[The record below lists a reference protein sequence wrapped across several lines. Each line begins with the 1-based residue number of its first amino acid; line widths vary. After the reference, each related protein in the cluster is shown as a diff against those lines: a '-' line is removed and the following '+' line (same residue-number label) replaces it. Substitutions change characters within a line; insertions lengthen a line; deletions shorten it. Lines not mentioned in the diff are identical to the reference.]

1 MQLKTRYL
9 FLSFFFFFTVVQP
22 AHAYLDPGA
31 ASMVLQGLI
40 GGVAAAVGF
49 LSLYYNRIKKFLCN
63 LRKRKE

>member
-1 MQLKTRYL
+1 MKLNTRYI
-9 FLSFFFFFTVVQP
+9 FFSFFFFFTAVQP

-49 LSLYYNRIKKFLCN
+49 LSLYYNRIKKFFCN